1 MAHGRRWRYGTGLSG
16 VKGAR
21 SVLGAWLA
29 ACACGVMAQS
39 AQPAPGVPMAD
50 LPPAVVSAPL
60 PDVGSMASRVLA
72 CTACHGPEGR
82 ATPSGY
88 FPRIAG
94 KPAGYLYRQ
103 LKNFQQGRRS
113 YPAMNR
119 LIEFMSDD
127 YLRQIAVH
135 FASLELPY
143 APPVPAQLPPADLA
157 RGEQLVLQG
166 DAQRGLPA
174 CAACHG
180 QRLMGAGD
188 DIPGLLGLSRDYL
201 NSQIGAWR
209 SGQRQAA
216 APDCMDQVAKALTP
230 QEVVAVTAWL
240 SSRPASA
247 TPGGHEA
254 LARSLP
260 LRCGAVAAVGGQ
272 EGRP

>member
-1 MAHGRRWRYGTGLSG
+1 MA
-16 VKGAR
+16 A
-21 SVLGAWLA
+21 
-29 ACACGVMAQS
+29 
-39 AQPAPGVPMAD
+39 
-50 LPPAVVSAPL
+50 
-60 PDVGSMASRVLA
+60 RVLA

-127 YLRQIAVH
+127 YLRQIAAH
-135 FASLELPY
+135 FAGLELPY
-143 APPVPAQLPPADLA
+143 APPLPAQAPAPELA
-157 RGEQLVLQG
+157 RGEQLVLRG
-166 DAQRGLPA
+166 DALRGLPA
-174 CAACHG
+174 CVACHG
-180 QRLMGAGD
+180 ERLMGAGQ

-201 NSQIGAWR
+201 NSQLGAWR

-216 APDCMDQVAKALTP
+216 APDCMDKVAKALAP
-230 QEVVAVTAWL
+230 QDVVAVTAWL
-240 SSRPASA
+240 ASRPALA
-247 TPGGHEA
+247 APGGHEA
-254 LARSLP
+254 LVQPLP
-260 LRCGAVAAVGGQ
+260 LQCGAVAAMSGQ